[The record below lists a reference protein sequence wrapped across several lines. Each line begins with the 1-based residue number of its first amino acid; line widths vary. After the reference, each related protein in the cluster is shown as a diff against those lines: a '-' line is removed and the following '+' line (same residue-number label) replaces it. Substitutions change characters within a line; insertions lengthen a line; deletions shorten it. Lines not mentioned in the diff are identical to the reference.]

1 MVLKMTISK
10 AWAMDFVWS
19 SVENFLLYAKF
30 SLSGGI
36 QHGVLNI
43 REGNGELSFLPPVQF
58 CICSRDSPVLT
69 GYLFRQLPACVRGP
83 NWKNV
88 LRVSGVVRCV
98 WRFANWKNVLCR
110 KMHSRFADWKNVLC
124 VLSNGQYFCGKIIS

>member
-19 SVENFLLYAKF
+19 SVGNFLLYAKF

-43 REGNGELSFLPPVQF
+43 RNHKIGLYIEV
-58 CICSRDSPVLT
+58 
-69 GYLFRQLPACVRGP
+69 
-83 NWKNV
+83 
-88 LRVSGVVRCV
+88 
-98 WRFANWKNVLCR
+98 
-110 KMHSRFADWKNVLC
+110 C
-124 VLSNGQYFCGKIIS
+124 VLLREGFTTGTNINPEPGRNG

>member
-19 SVENFLLYAKF
+19 CVGNFLLYAKF

-43 REGNGELSFLPPVQF
+43 VDEYTPDRAIQATIYLY
-58 CICSRDSPVLT
+58 DLT
-69 GYLFRQLPACVRGP
+69 
-83 NWKNV
+83 
-88 LRVSGVVRCV
+88 
-98 WRFANWKNVLCR
+98 
-110 KMHSRFADWKNVLC
+110 
-124 VLSNGQYFCGKIIS
+124 

>member
-19 SVENFLLYAKF
+19 SVGNFLLYAKF

-43 REGNGELSFLPPVQF
+43 RNGNDEMLNGSGQKKRVAGTIMEL
-58 CICSRDSPVLT
+58 
-69 GYLFRQLPACVRGP
+69 RQ
-83 NWKNV
+83 
-88 LRVSGVVRCV
+88 SI
-98 WRFANWKNVLCR
+98 R
-110 KMHSRFADWKNVLC
+110 KKAMVMK
-124 VLSNGQYFCGKIIS
+124 K